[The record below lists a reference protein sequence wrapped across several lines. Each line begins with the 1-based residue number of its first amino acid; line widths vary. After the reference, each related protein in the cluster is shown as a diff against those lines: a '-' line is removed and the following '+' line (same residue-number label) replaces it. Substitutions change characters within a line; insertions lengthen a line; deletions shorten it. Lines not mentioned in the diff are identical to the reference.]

1 MIIPAQNDVRNLQ
14 GLLTALVPAAV
25 DGLVREVLV
34 ADLGSSDGT
43 DALCEDAGAVRLNG
57 GLVQASKAAK
67 GERLLILPTALRL
80 PHDWARSLAE
90 HLERGGGDA
99 VIMGAGERGL
109 FKRPTVGV
117 LIETWRVVALTEDVD
132 VSAIQRKLRRPATIR

>member
-14 GLLTALVPAAV
+14 GLLAALVPAAV

-34 ADLGSSDGT
+34 ADGGSSDGT
-43 DALCEDAGAVRLNG
+43 DALCEDAGAVRLEG
-57 GLVQASKAAK
+57 GLVQAARAAK
-67 GERLLILPTALRL
+67 GARLLILPSALRL

-99 VIMGAGERGL
+99 VVIGAGERGL
-109 FKRPTVGV
+109 FKRPLLGLLVEASRIATAPDGTD
-117 LIETWRVVALTEDVD
+117 IA
-132 VSAIQRKLRRPATIR
+132 AIRGKLRRPATIR